1 METFAHPAVEPDLF
15 PEPAAPSAQK
25 ATGLR
30 LEFTGILSQDAQVR
44 VKPIG
49 DGAHVLPALCLE
61 LRDVGPLH
69 QTLHA
74 EQIYSEATR
83 ALAEAQAK
91 TLKKGAQ
98 VRLVTN
104 ALNMRLVLPH
114 VEQIELSP
122 AP

>member
-1 METFAHPAVEPDLF
+1 MQTRAQPTAAAEPDLF
-15 PEPAAPSAQK
+15 PAAPAS
-25 ATGLR
+25 TELR

-44 VKPIG
+44 TKPVG
-49 DGAHVLPALCLE
+49 DGIHALPVLCLE

-83 ALAEAQAK
+83 AQAEAHAK
-91 TLKKGAQ
+91 TLKRGAQ

-114 VEQIELSP
+114 VEQVELSP
-122 AP
+122 SP